1 MAKPQD
7 QQRQGDEPRQKV
19 DVTFYVNKLR
29 RATDFQFIFGILGII
44 LMLVQLELCWHYNT
58 SGFFPLCRSTD
69 PEWCDPRM
77 QAQIFPI
84 RNGQLVVNIV
94 RGLISATT
102 VVSLFYGFRYY
113 SALWELRKLRNLAPQ
128 KASLWG
134 SGQLVWEFL
143 LETAFLLVHSF
154 PGIDNIDDKH
164 PSFLIAMNLGM
175 FCRIVLFTRV
185 LRYHSPLNTS
195 NGRFIGSL
203 TNVDFSTSFIVKT
216 TLKDSPVKFVTLT
229 FLTLILVSSYSL
241 HIVDSYM
248 CATYESMKC
257 EPVSFFDSCWLLII
271 TILTVGYGDVVPAS
285 SGGRVITVLGGLI
298 GTLLTAVTIALTTS
312 YLKLSRSEH
321 KVVTF
326 LKKDSN
332 RRVIRRQAVICIQRA
347 YRYYLSKHSKFKY
360 HNVGTYESAL
370 FQSLSRFRELKR
382 YVLSHDGTDATD
394 KQITVLETMEVN
406 IDDLR
411 SKLEILETSLL
422 EERKEVD
429 ATVPENS
436 ALPFG
441 IPEGKDTRKGFPG
454 NKEPGWVKSVGHVIN
469 ESTSKIEVLQAEVLK
484 LSETITRH
492 IANTNSRLEKLERR
506 GKKE

>member
-1 MAKPQD
+1 
-7 QQRQGDEPRQKV
+7 
-19 DVTFYVNKLR
+19 
-29 RATDFQFIFGILGII
+29 
-44 LMLVQLELCWHYNT
+44 MLVQLELCWHYNT

-69 PEWCDPRM
+69 PDWCDPRM

-102 VVSLFYGFRYY
+102 IASLFYGFRYY
-113 SALWELRKLRNLAPQ
+113 SALWDLMKLRNLAPQ
-128 KASLWG
+128 KVSFWG
-134 SGQLVWEFL
+134 SGKLFWEYL
-143 LETAFLLVHSF
+143 LEMAFLLVHSF

-175 FCRIVLFTRV
+175 FGRLVLFTRV

-229 FLTLILVSSYSL
+229 FLMLILVSSYSL

-257 EPVSFFDSCWLLII
+257 EPVSFFDSCWLLVI

-326 LKKDSN
+326 LK
-332 RRVIRRQAVICIQRA
+332 RLQQ
-347 YRYYLSKHSKFKY
+347 
-360 HNVGTYESAL
+360 
-370 FQSLSRFRELKR
+370 
-382 YVLSHDGTDATD
+382 
-394 KQITVLETMEVN
+394 
-406 IDDLR
+406 
-411 SKLEILETSLL
+411 
-422 EERKEVD
+422 EVD
-429 ATVPENS
+429 STASCCLYT
-436 ALPFG
+436 
-441 IPEGKDTRKGFPG
+441 
-454 NKEPGWVKSVGHVIN
+454 
-469 ESTSKIEVLQAEVLK
+469 ESI
-484 LSETITRH
+484 
-492 IANTNSRLEKLERR
+492 
-506 GKKE
+506 

>member
-1 MAKPQD
+1 M
-7 QQRQGDEPRQKV
+7 
-19 DVTFYVNKLR
+19 
-29 RATDFQFIFGILGII
+29 
-44 LMLVQLELCWHYNT
+44 
-58 SGFFPLCRSTD
+58 
-69 PEWCDPRM
+69 
-77 QAQIFPI
+77 
-84 RNGQLVVNIV
+84 
-94 RGLISATT
+94 
-102 VVSLFYGFRYY
+102 
-113 SALWELRKLRNLAPQ
+113 
-128 KASLWG
+128 
-134 SGQLVWEFL
+134 
-143 LETAFLLVHSF
+143 
-154 PGIDNIDDKH
+154 
-164 PSFLIAMNLGM
+164 
-175 FCRIVLFTRV
+175 
-185 LRYHSPLNTS
+185 
-195 NGRFIGSL
+195 
-203 TNVDFSTSFIVKT
+203 
-216 TLKDSPVKFVTLT
+216 
-229 FLTLILVSSYSL
+229 
-241 HIVDSYM
+241 
-248 CATYESMKC
+248 
-257 EPVSFFDSCWLLII
+257 
-271 TILTVGYGDVVPAS
+271 
-285 SGGRVITVLGGLI
+285 
-298 GTLLTAVTIALTTS
+298 
-312 YLKLSRSEH
+312 
-321 KVVTF
+321 
-326 LKKDSN
+326 
-332 RRVIRRQAVICIQRA
+332 IRRQAVICIQRA

-436 ALPFG
+436 APPFG